1 MPSGRKH
8 HSVPRIPNQQDRN
21 FIRGVASGEKRSR
34 AFREAYP
41 DHPKVK
47 RYMDIVKGDAEPE
60 TPEERS
66 KLADTI
72 VQLAKDKV
80 QAKYIRERLVAFQDS
95 MDVLAAKSVYV
106 ANDLLDN
113 GRSEKVKADLAME
126 FIRHKVGT
134 PVQKVQA
141 QIDKTVNLTFGV
153 PPTRDDMSDIIE
165 AEIIE

>member
-1 MPSGRKH
+1 
-8 HSVPRIPNQQDRN
+8 
-21 FIRGVASGEKRSR
+21 
-34 AFREAYP
+34 
-41 DHPKVK
+41 
-47 RYMDIVKGDAEPE
+47 MDIVKGDAEPE